1 MKIAFDMPTTV
12 TTEPATSLRDTII
25 SFTRSVLPSLPSSL
39 YDYVPFI
46 LAGLMAILFTALL
59 VLLVEDS
66 EDSQP
71 TPHSY
76 TDAKSSQNTR
86 DGLRRRLVT
95 LADHSKRAGVD
106 DEDEWD
112 LDAWDPRADLD
123 GTNGRNLKLSQ
134 DWIRIQADKSSGKTA
149 RSDSRLTPRRLL
161 ASPPASAP
169 PQSQN
174 FAPPMLSMAKLIM
187 YRHDQSTKRSR
198 SSSRP
203 SPPPSPP
210 SQGNGSFRQMQY
222 TLKSAVIRPDKVALM
237 VAESQRP
244 ISPPPSPIPSME
256 AALRALDSSRAS
268 SDSTV
273 QTDAMTTSKSQDD
286 LERASNLTTRRP
298 TRHARSRSIT
308 LSLSLPSLPPS
319 LQLLQYQDRSLRRST
334 SSSLEEGR
342 ASPGSESDDSTDAIL
357 ADASRSQSPIREHTS
372 PSNATANQQRGS
384 ELLVQLEEGA
394 HTSPR

>member
-1 MKIAFDMPTTV
+1 
-12 TTEPATSLRDTII
+12 
-25 SFTRSVLPSLPSSL
+25 
-39 YDYVPFI
+39 
-46 LAGLMAILFTALL
+46 
-59 VLLVEDS
+59 
-66 EDSQP
+66 
-71 TPHSY
+71 
-76 TDAKSSQNTR
+76 
-86 DGLRRRLVT
+86 
-95 LADHSKRAGVD
+95 
-106 DEDEWD
+106 
-112 LDAWDPRADLD
+112 
-123 GTNGRNLKLSQ
+123 
-134 DWIRIQADKSSGKTA
+134 
-149 RSDSRLTPRRLL
+149 
-161 ASPPASAP
+161 
-169 PQSQN
+169 
-174 FAPPMLSMAKLIM
+174 
-187 YRHDQSTKRSR
+187 
-198 SSSRP
+198 
-203 SPPPSPP
+203 
-210 SQGNGSFRQMQY
+210 MQY

-286 LERASNLTTRRP
+286 LERASNSTTRRP

-342 ASPGSESDDSTDAIL
+342 ASPESESDDSTDAIL